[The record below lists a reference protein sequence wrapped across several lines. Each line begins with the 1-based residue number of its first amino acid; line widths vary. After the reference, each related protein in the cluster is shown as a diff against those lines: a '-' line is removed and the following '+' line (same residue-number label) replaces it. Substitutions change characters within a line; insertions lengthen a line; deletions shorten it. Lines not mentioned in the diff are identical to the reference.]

1 MADWEDIDTQ
11 GEDHAVDSVRYAVM
25 SRPSSGIKMSDLTRP
40 AMQTECAR
48 DIAEATMSQGLRMP
62 EDGLTRPQ
70 GAGGAGSWDDHI
82 AGQNAYIAR

>member
-1 MADWEDIDTQ
+1 
-11 GEDHAVDSVRYAVM
+11 
-25 SRPSSGIKMSDLTRP
+25 
-40 AMQTECAR
+40 MQTECAR
-48 DIAEATMSQGLRMP
+48 DIAEATMAQGIRMP